1 VNDSDNDAHPLET
14 RDEQLYRQVHPSWV
28 ADGVP
33 SSLAFRPTPKDEGML
48 SIALASK
55 IAPEDAYLHHTK
67 DLGFASEGTWAVTV
81 GEAAAAGRGSFAQPL
96 PDSPAHGFID
106 FRGLSRKH
114 AEVAAKV
121 LLARARERGRLYPPP
136 ATN

>member
-1 VNDSDNDAHPLET
+1 MNDSDNDAHALET
-14 RDEQLYRQVHPSWV
+14 GNEQLYRQVHPSWV

-33 SSLAFRPTPKDEGML
+33 SSLAFKPTPKDEGML

-67 DLGFASEGTWAVTV
+67 DLGLASEGTWGVTV
-81 GEAAAAGRGSFAQPL
+81 GEAAATGRASFAQPL

-136 ATN
+136 DTN

>member
-1 VNDSDNDAHPLET
+1 MNDDDIDAHLLEAE
-14 RDEQLYRQVHPSWV
+14 DEQLYRQVHPSWV

-33 SSLAFRPTPKDEGML
+33 SSLAFKPTSKDEGML

-55 IAPEDAYLHHTK
+55 TTPKDAYLHHTK
-67 DLGFASEGTWAVTV
+67 DLGLTSEGTWAVTV
-81 GEAAAAGRGSFAQPL
+81 GEAAAAGRASFAQPL

-114 AEVAAKV
+114 AEVAAKI
-121 LLARARERGRLYPPP
+121 LLARARERGRLHPPTDTP
-136 ATN
+136 